1 MKNSK
6 VLEML
11 NENRIEELKLALQ
24 DELYSEQLTKHP
36 GSKQRYAA
44 MKKYFKLIHVPREC
58 CQKPCP
64 IEYNGEKYNAF
75 TNSYSLILTKES
87 CGEIPMFD
95 TTIYNYPDVERL
107 IDISGPEEKIDLN
120 KVLAEAKSKGY
131 KLTKSGVISN
141 KYLFHHN
148 DSYFRMGL
156 LDSSY
161 NIIASKGEASI
172 YHVKGRR
179 SKLTIVN
186 DIGICVVMPVYLEDG
201 PDESS
206 VVIESQGK

>member
-24 DELYSEQLTKHP
+24 DELYSEELAKRS
-36 GSKQRYAA
+36 GAKQRYAA
-44 MKKYFKLIHVPREC
+44 MKKYFKLLDIPREC
-58 CQKPCP
+58 CQKPCV
-64 IEYNGEKYNAF
+64 IEFNGENYNAF

-87 CGEIPMFD
+87 CGELQMFD
-95 TTIYNYPDVERL
+95 TTNGNYPEIRRL
-107 IDISGPEEKIDLN
+107 IDISGPEEKIDFN

-131 KLTKSGVISN
+131 KFKKSSIMSN
-141 KYLFHHN
+141 EYLFHHN

-161 NIIASKGEASI
+161 SIIASEGEASI

-186 DIGICVVMPVYLEDG
+186 DIGICVIMPVYLENG
-201 PDESS
+201 PEEYYT
-206 VVIESQGK
+206 VIES

>member
-24 DELYSEQLTKHP
+24 DELYSEELAKQP
-36 GSKQRYAA
+36 GAKKRYAA
-44 MKKYFKLIHVPREC
+44 MKKYFKLLDIPREC
-58 CQKPCP
+58 CQKPCA
-64 IEYNGEKYNAF
+64 IEFNGENYNAF

-87 CGEIPMFD
+87 CGELQMFD
-95 TTIYNYPDVERL
+95 TTNGNYPEISRL
-107 IDISGPEEKIDLN
+107 IDISGPEEKIDFN

-131 KLTKSGVISN
+131 KFKKSSIMSN
-141 KYLFHHN
+141 EYLFHLN

-161 NIIASKGEASI
+161 RIIASEGEASI

-186 DIGICVVMPVYLEDG
+186 DIGICVIMPVYLENG
-201 PDESS
+201 PEEYYT
-206 VVIESQGK
+206 VIES